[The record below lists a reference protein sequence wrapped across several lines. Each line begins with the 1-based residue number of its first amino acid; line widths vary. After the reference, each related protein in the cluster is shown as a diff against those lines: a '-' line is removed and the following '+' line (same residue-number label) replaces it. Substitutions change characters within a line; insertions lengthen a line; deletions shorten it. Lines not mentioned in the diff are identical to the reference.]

1 MKLLL
6 KKILI
11 RLTPMKVQNL
21 FIQKG
26 IQEQQK
32 QLDFAAI
39 SYAQEGE
46 DVLIDRFLNNKNSG
60 FYVDIGAHHPKR
72 FSNTYRFYQRGWRG
86 INVDAMPGSME
97 AFSTERPEDINL
109 EFGISKQKGEL
120 TYYMFNEPALNT
132 FSEAE
137 AKKKD
142 GLRDYKIIETR
153 KVTTYPLQEILEKH
167 LKANVQIDFISIDV
181 EGLDLEVIESN
192 NWEKYRPSLVLVE
205 DLKKWNLMELP
216 EKSALYQ
223 KMLSHD
229 YELVA
234 KTFNTLFFKNKR
246 T

>member
-1 MKLLL
+1 MRSAL

-11 RLTPMKVQNL
+11 QLIPLKVQNI

-26 IQEQQK
+26 IQEQQR
-32 QLDFAAI
+32 QLDFAVI

-46 DVLIDRFLNNKNSG
+46 DVLIDRFLNTKSRG
-60 FYVDIGAHHPKR
+60 FYVDIGAHHPER

-86 INVDAMPGSME
+86 INIDAMPGSMD
-97 AFSTERPEDINL
+97 AFTAERPEDINL
-109 EFGISKQKGEL
+109 ELGISKEKGEL

-153 KVTTYPLQEILEKH
+153 KIVTYPLNEILEKH
-167 LKANVQIDFISIDV
+167 LQGTTRIDFISIDV
-181 EGLDLEVIESN
+181 EGLDLEVVESN
-192 NWEKYRPSLVLVE
+192 DWEKYRPTLLLVE

-216 EKSALYQ
+216 EKSSLYQ
-223 KMLSHD
+223 KMLSVD

-234 KTFNTLFFKNKR
+234 KTLNTLFFKDKR
-246 T
+246 A